1 MLTQERHQII
11 RDRLT
16 AEGRVLAGDLA
27 KEFDVSEDTVRRDL
41 RELAK
46 AGHCRRVYGGALAP
60 APNQGSIA
68 QRAATSTAEKERLA
82 LCVAGLILP
91 GQTIFIDAGSTN
103 IAIARALRRE
113 VPITVVTNAPAVAL
127 ALSDH
132 DKCRTILLGGILNQD
147 KGACLGG
154 QTLNEVHRIYADV
167 FVLGTCGVDASVG
180 VTALDSEEAELKRAM
195 IQQSGQLLVPATPD
209 KIGTIAPY
217 SVAAAS
223 SIDTLVSTLV
233 DDDKLSAF
241 KDLGAKIH
249 IAA

>member
-1 MLTQERHQII
+1 MLTEERHQVI
-11 RDRLT
+11 RDRLN
-16 AEGRVLAGDLA
+16 ANGRVIANDLA
-27 KEFDVSEDTVRRDL
+27 KEFDVSEDTIRRDL

-46 AGHCRRVYGGALAP
+46 AGHCRRVYGGALSP
-60 APNQGSIA
+60 APNLGSITK
-68 QRAATSTAEKERLA
+68 RSTTSTDEKERLA
-82 LCVAGLILP
+82 KCVAGLILP
-91 GQTIFIDAGSTN
+91 EQTIFIDAGSTN
-103 IAIARALRRE
+103 IAIALALRRE
-113 VPITVVTNAPAVAL
+113 MELTVVTNAPAVAL

-154 QTLNEVHRIYADV
+154 QTLNEVRRIYADV

-180 VTALDSEEAELKRAM
+180 VTALDAEEAELKRAM
-195 IQQSGQLLVPATPD
+195 VEQSGQLLVPATAD

-217 SVAAAS
+217 SVASAS
-223 SIDTLVSTLV
+223 SIDTLACTLV
-233 DDDKLSAF
+233 DDDRLSAF